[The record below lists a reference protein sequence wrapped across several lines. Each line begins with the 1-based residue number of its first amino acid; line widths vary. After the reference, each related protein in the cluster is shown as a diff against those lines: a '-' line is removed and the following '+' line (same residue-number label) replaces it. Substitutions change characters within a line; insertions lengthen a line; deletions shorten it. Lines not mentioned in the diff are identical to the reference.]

1 MAKKPPNVRA
11 SVSSAEARLFRN
23 SVSQVEPL
31 SFEERAG
38 DGDARPH
45 KQRRTTA
52 PLIQTPEGIEK
63 LDGDLFY
70 RPGVSRRLLNDLRSG
85 RIRPGSV
92 IDLHGCTRVEAKR
105 ELAHFVERS
114 GDLHERC
121 LLVITGRGSHSPDG
135 YSPVREEA
143 LALLRQL
150 SAVQAYTCA
159 QADDGGSGAFYVLT
173 GRPSR

>member
-1 MAKKPPNVRA
+1 MAKKPTNPRP
-11 SVSSAEARLFRN
+11 SVSSAEAQLFRN
-23 SVSQVEPL
+23 SVSQVKPL
-31 SFEERAG
+31 DFEERVE
-38 DGDARPH
+38 DARPQ
-45 KQRRTTA
+45 KKRRPTA
-52 PLIQTPEGIEK
+52 PPIHSPQGIEK

-70 RPGVSRRLLNDLRSG
+70 RPGVSRRLLKDLRNG

-92 IDLHGCTRVEAKR
+92 IDLHGRTRVEAKR

-114 GDLHERC
+114 GDLYERC

-150 SAVQAYTCA
+150 SEVQAYACA

-173 GRPSR
+173 GPPRR

>member
-1 MAKKPPNVRA
+1 MAKKPTNPRP
-11 SVSSAEARLFRN
+11 SVSSAEAQLFRN
-23 SVSQVEPL
+23 SVSQVKPL
-31 SFEERAG
+31 DFEERVE
-38 DGDARPH
+38 DPRPQ
-45 KQRRTTA
+45 KKRRPTA
-52 PLIQTPEGIEK
+52 LPIQSPQGIEK

-70 RPGVSRRLLNDLRSG
+70 RPGVSRRLLNDLRNG

-92 IDLHGCTRVEAKR
+92 IDLHGRTRVEAKR

-114 GDLHERC
+114 GDLYERC

-150 SAVQAYTCA
+150 SEVQAYACA

-173 GRPSR
+173 GPPRR

>member
-11 SVSSAEARLFRN
+11 SVSSTEARLFRN

-31 SFEERAG
+31 SFEERV
-38 DGDARPH
+38 GDARAQKKSH
-45 KQRRTTA
+45 ATA
-52 PLIQTPEGIEK
+52 PVIHSPEGIEK

-70 RPGVSRRLLNDLRSG
+70 RPGVSRRLLNDLRKG
-85 RIRPGSV
+85 RIRPGPV
-92 IDLHGCTRVEAKR
+92 IDLHGHTRAEAKR

-114 GDLHERC
+114 GDLYERC

-173 GRPSR
+173 ARPSR

>member
-1 MAKKPPNVRA
+1 MAKKPTNPRP
-11 SVSSAEARLFRN
+11 SVSSAEAQLFRN
-23 SVSQVEPL
+23 SVSQVKPL
-31 SFEERAG
+31 DFEERVE
-38 DGDARPH
+38 DARPQ
-45 KQRRTTA
+45 KKRRPTT
-52 PLIQTPEGIEK
+52 PPIHSPQGIEK

-70 RPGVSRRLLNDLRSG
+70 RPGVSRRLLNDLRNG

-92 IDLHGCTRVEAKR
+92 IDLHGRTRVEAKR

-114 GDLHERC
+114 GDLYERC

-150 SAVQAYTCA
+150 SEVQAYACA

-173 GRPSR
+173 GPPRR

>member
-1 MAKKPPNVRA
+1 MAKKPTNPRP
-11 SVSSAEARLFRN
+11 SVSSAEAQLFRN
-23 SVSQVEPL
+23 SVSQVKPL
-31 SFEERAG
+31 DFEERVE
-38 DGDARPH
+38 DARPQ
-45 KQRRTTA
+45 KKRRPTT
-52 PLIQTPEGIEK
+52 PPIDSPEGIEK

-70 RPGVSRRLLNDLRSG
+70 RPGVSRRLLNDLRKG
-85 RIRPGSV
+85 RIRPGPV
-92 IDLHGCTRVEAKR
+92 IDLHGHTRAEAKR

-114 GDLHERC
+114 GDLYDRC

>member
-1 MAKKPPNVRA
+1 MAKKPTNPRP
-11 SVSSAEARLFRN
+11 SVSSAEAQLFRN
-23 SVSQVEPL
+23 SVSQVKPL
-31 SFEERAG
+31 DFEERVE
-38 DGDARPH
+38 DARPQ
-45 KQRRTTA
+45 KKRRPTA
-52 PLIQTPEGIEK
+52 PPIHSPQGIEK

-70 RPGVSRRLLNDLRSG
+70 RPGVSRRLLNDLRNG

-92 IDLHGCTRVEAKR
+92 IDLHGRTRVEAKR

-114 GDLHERC
+114 GDLYERC

-150 SAVQAYTCA
+150 SEVQAYACA

-173 GRPSR
+173 GRPRR

>member
-1 MAKKPPNVRA
+1 MAKKPTNPRP

-23 SVSQVEPL
+23 SVSQVKPL
-31 SFEERAG
+31 DFEERVE
-38 DGDARPH
+38 DARPQ
-45 KQRRTTA
+45 KKRRPTA
-52 PLIQTPEGIEK
+52 PPIHSPQGIEK

-70 RPGVSRRLLNDLRSG
+70 RPGVSRRLLKDLRNG

-92 IDLHGCTRVEAKR
+92 IDLHGRTRVEAKR

-114 GDLHERC
+114 GDLYERC

-150 SAVQAYTCA
+150 SEVQAYACA

-173 GRPSR
+173 GPPRR

>member
-1 MAKKPPNVRA
+1 MAKKPPNVRTP
-11 SVSSAEARLFRN
+11 VSSAEAQLFRN

-38 DGDARPH
+38 DAPPQ

-63 LDGDLFY
+63 FDGDLFY
-70 RPGVSRRLLNDLRSG
+70 RPGVSRRLLNNLRSG
-85 RIRPGSV
+85 RIRPGPV
-92 IDLHGCTRVEAKR
+92 IDLHGRTRVEAKR
-105 ELAHFVERS
+105 ELAHFVEQS

-173 GRPSR
+173 DRPSR

>member
-1 MAKKPPNVRA
+1 MGKKPPNADA
-11 SVSSAEARLFRN
+11 SVSSADAQLFRN

-31 SFEERAG
+31 SFEERV
-38 DGDARPH
+38 GDARAQ
-45 KQRRTTA
+45 KKSNATA
-52 PLIQTPEGIEK
+52 PVIHSLKGIEK

-70 RPGVSRRLLNDLRSG
+70 RPGVSRRLLNDLRKG
-85 RIRPGSV
+85 RIRPGPV
-92 IDLHGCTRVEAKR
+92 IDLHGRTRAEAKR

-135 YSPVREEA
+135 YSPVREDA

-159 QADDGGSGAFYVLT
+159 QADDGGRGAFYVLT

>member
-11 SVSSAEARLFRN
+11 SVSSAEAQLFRN

-38 DGDARPH
+38 DAQPQ

-63 LDGDLFY
+63 FDGDLFY

-92 IDLHGCTRVEAKR
+92 IDLHGRTRVEAKR

-150 SAVQAYTCA
+150 SAVQAYACA

>member
-1 MAKKPPNVRA
+1 MAKKPTNPRP
-11 SVSSAEARLFRN
+11 SVSSAEAQLFRN
-23 SVSQVEPL
+23 SVSQVKPL
-31 SFEERAG
+31 DFEERVE
-38 DGDARPH
+38 DARPQ
-45 KQRRTTA
+45 KKRCPTT
-52 PLIQTPEGIEK
+52 PPIHSPQGIEK

-70 RPGVSRRLLNDLRSG
+70 RPGVSRRLLKDLRNG

-92 IDLHGCTRVEAKR
+92 IDLHGRTRVEAKR

-114 GDLHERC
+114 GDLYERC

-150 SAVQAYTCA
+150 SEVQAYACA

-173 GRPSR
+173 GPPRR